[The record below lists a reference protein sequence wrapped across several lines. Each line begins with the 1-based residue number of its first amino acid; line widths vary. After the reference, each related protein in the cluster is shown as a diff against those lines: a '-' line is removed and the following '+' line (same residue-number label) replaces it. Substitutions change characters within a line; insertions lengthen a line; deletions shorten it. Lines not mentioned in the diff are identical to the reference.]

1 MRRILI
7 LYGTT
12 DGQTGKIAEQIAA
25 ELRRGP
31 RVVTLARADEMIG
44 DPHLEQFD
52 GVLVAG
58 SVRFGRHQRYLEEFV
73 RRHAA
78 DLAGLPA
85 AFVSVCGALAGNWP
99 DGTKEA
105 AKYRDDFFRHTG
117 WRPALAWSVAGAVKY
132 TKYSWPTRLVMKRI
146 SRLTA
151 RPTDTSRDW
160 EFTDWEAVTRIARE
174 FAGAVAAQGIP
185 AGALPE
191 ATLPS

>member
-12 DGQTGKIAEQIAA
+12 NGQTAKIADHIAD
-25 ELRRGP
+25 ELRRESM
-31 RVVTLARADEMIG
+31 VVTLARADEILG
-44 DPHLEQFD
+44 NPHLEQFD
-52 GVLVAG
+52 GVVVAG

-78 DLAGLPA
+78 RLAGMPT

-105 AKYRDDFFRHTG
+105 AKYRDDFFHRTG
-117 WRPALAWSVAGAVKY
+117 WRPALTRSVAGAVMY
-132 TKYSWPTRLVMKRI
+132 TKYSWPIRLVMKRI
-146 SRLTA
+146 SRRTA

-160 EFTDWEAVTRIARE
+160 EFTDWDAVTRIARE
-174 FAGAVAAQGIP
+174 FAEAVQATTGERAPASAA
-185 AGALPE
+185 
-191 ATLPS
+191 